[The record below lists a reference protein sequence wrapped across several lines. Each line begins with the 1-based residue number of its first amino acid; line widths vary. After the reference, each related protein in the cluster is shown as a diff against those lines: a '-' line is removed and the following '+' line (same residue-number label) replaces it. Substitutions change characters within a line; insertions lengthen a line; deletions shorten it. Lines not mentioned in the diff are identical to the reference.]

1 MDYELPSG
9 TITLLFSDIEGSTR
23 LLNELGAE
31 AYEEALAQHRRMLRG
46 AFVRHGGVEVDTQGD
61 AFFYVFPSAHEAIE
75 AASEGQQ
82 ELSVGPIH
90 VRMGSPCSQS
100 DEILATPP

>member
-9 TITLLFSDIEGSTR
+9 TVTLLFSDIEGSTR

-61 AFFYVFPSAHEAIE
+61 GHFVAFSRPTY
-75 AASEGQQ
+75 
-82 ELSVGPIH
+82 
-90 VRMGSPCSQS
+90 R
-100 DEILATPP
+100 